1 MGLIDQAI
9 NAANNNGDRKQ
20 IPLTLMTCQAN
31 GLCSFASG
39 LLELREQ
46 PVSISAPL
54 YLAADGLAYVFSD
67 RTADLPG
74 TDVPSRFAIDQADTI
89 NVAIKNGLTP
99 GDPGAYDRLEI
110 ALVTWGGGL
119 VIVNV
124 VDDGQVLRGVGPA
137 VGVPSGEAIYVVA
150 LGAPV

>member
-1 MGLIDQAI
+1 
-9 NAANNNGDRKQ
+9 
-20 IPLTLMTCQAN
+20 
-31 GLCSFASG
+31 
-39 LLELREQ
+39 
-46 PVSISAPL
+46 
-54 YLAADGLAYVFSD
+54 
-67 RTADLPG
+67 
-74 TDVPSRFAIDQADTI
+74 
-89 NVAIKNGLTP
+89 LTP

-150 LGAPV
+150 LGAPVGACGGAPFARARLGPYSERWGITA